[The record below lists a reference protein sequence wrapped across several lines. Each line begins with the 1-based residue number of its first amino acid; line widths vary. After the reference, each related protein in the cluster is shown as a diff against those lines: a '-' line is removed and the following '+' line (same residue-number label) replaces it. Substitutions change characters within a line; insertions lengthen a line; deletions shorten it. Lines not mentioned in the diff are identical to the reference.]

1 MTNRQAYLTLGGM
14 TDPRIVAILE
24 DYLDPEDLREH
35 HGDPPLS
42 HHMLWGLFCSYTE
55 NYVTDGLR
63 VDGERVLKP
72 HLPEG
77 APVDG
82 VTPLEAMAAATVL
95 IGQLQGTC
103 RWMTAEARKEG
114 ASWADV
120 GGALGMSRQAAWE
133 GFRKYADDPAREPW
147 QRMREEYRA
156 LAGDSADS

>member
-1 MTNRQAYLTLGGM
+1 MTLGGM
-14 TDPRIVAILE
+14 TDPRILAILA
-24 DYLDPEDLREH
+24 DYIDPEDFREH

-42 HHMLWGLFCSYTE
+42 HYLLWGIFCSYTE
-55 NYVTDGLR
+55 HYVTDGVPGLR
-63 VDGERVLKP
+63 L
-72 HLPEG
+72 HLPDG

-82 VTPLEAMAAATVL
+82 VTPLEAIASATVL

-120 GGALGMSRQAAWE
+120 GEALGISRQAAWE
-133 GFRKYADDPAREPW
+133 GFRKYADDPAHEPW
-147 QRMREEYRA
+147 QRMREEFRA